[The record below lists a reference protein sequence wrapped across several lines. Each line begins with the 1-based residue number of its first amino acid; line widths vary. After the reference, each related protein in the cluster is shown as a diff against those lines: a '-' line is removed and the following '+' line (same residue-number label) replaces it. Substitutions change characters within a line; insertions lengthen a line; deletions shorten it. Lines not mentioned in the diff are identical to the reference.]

1 MNLLSGAAT
10 KASGKGVVPH
20 QGTFNANPVAAAA
33 GIATLE
39 IIANTDACDKANRF
53 GDAIRRGLNEMFEEE
68 KVNWACYGAFSKFQI
83 FLNASG
89 MKFKPTEFD
98 QFAYPSA
105 ALMNDKTSPV
115 IRKMRIGMLVNGVDL
130 LGGGS
135 GSFNSATHDE
145 TELKETVDGLRKT
158 IHMLRQEGEI

>member
-1 MNLLSGAAT
+1 
-10 KASGKGVVPH
+10 
-20 QGTFNANPVAAAA
+20 
-33 GIATLE
+33 
-39 IIANTDACDKANRF
+39 
-53 GDAIRRGLNEMFEEE
+53 LNEMFEEE
-68 KVNWACYGAFSKFQI
+68 KVDWACYGAFSKFQI

-135 GSFNSATHDE
+135 GSFNSATHGE
-145 TELKETVDGLRKT
+145 AELKETVEALRKT